1 MEPNTVTGQQ
11 NKNRANDY
19 DDQTIDLVELARV
32 IWGHIWYVV
41 IGFVIGAALLFSV
54 TKFLITPLYKAES
67 IIYVFSKTTSIT
79 QLADIN
85 LGSTL
90 TEEFK
95 IIGGTRDVV
104 ESVINEL
111 HLDTTYEELS
121 KRISIVN
128 PSNSHLL
135 RISVTDEDPIRSANI
150 SNVLSE
156 HLRERIADIMSTDK
170 PSVVQRAVVPV
181 KKSSLNTTRN
191 TEIGALAGALLVVA
205 WVVIRYMLDDT
216 IKTDEDVTKYLQL
229 DTLAAFP
236 YIKAQDE
243 SSKDKKTK
251 SGARGGRR

>member
-1 MEPNTVTGQQ
+1 MEANTATVQA

-19 DDQTIDLVELARV
+19 DDQTIDLLELARV

-41 IGFVIGAALLFSV
+41 IGFVIGAALLFSI
-54 TKFLITPLYKAES
+54 TKFLITPQYKAQS

-79 QLADIN
+79 SLADIN

-90 TEEFK
+90 AEDFK
-95 IIGGTRDVV
+95 IIGTTRDVV
-104 ESVINEL
+104 EAVINEL
-111 HLDTTYEELS
+111 HLDTTYEELV
-121 KRISIVN
+121 KKISIVN
-128 PSNSHLL
+128 PNNSHLL
-135 RISVTDEDPIRSANI
+135 QITVTDVDPIQSANI

-156 HLRERIADIMSTDK
+156 HLRERIADVMNTDK

-181 KKSSLNTTRN
+181 KKSSPNTTRN
-191 TEIGALAGALLVVA
+191 TEIGALAGALLVIA

-236 YIKAQDE
+236 FIRTEEAKG
-243 SSKDKKTK
+243 KNKKTSAK
-251 SGARGGRR
+251 GKR

>member
-1 MEPNTVTGQQ
+1 M
-11 NKNRANDY
+11 
-19 DDQTIDLVELARV
+19 
-32 IWGHIWYVV
+32 
-41 IGFVIGAALLFSV
+41 
-54 TKFLITPLYKAES
+54 
-67 IIYVFSKTTSIT
+67 FSKTTSIT

-90 TEEFK
+90 TEDFK

-181 KKSSLNTTRN
+181 KKSSPNTTRN

-251 SGARGGRR
+251 ANVRRGRR